1 MSGMGHKPVPIPENV
16 TITQAAG
23 RLDVTG
29 AKGSLQ
35 VPLDAAVTVDVGAD
49 GVTITRPDDT
59 RRSKAVQG
67 LVRALVANAVQ
78 GVSAGFA
85 KVLEINGI
93 GYRAEGAGNVV
104 RLNLGFSHPIFYQ
117 LPDGVTAKV
126 ERQTQ
131 ITIEGIDKQL
141 VGEVAA
147 SIRRL
152 RPPEPYK
159 GKGVRYAGE
168 QVRRKAGKTAAGAG
182 AG

>member
-29 AKGSLQ
+29 AKGNLQ

-85 KVLEINGI
+85 KVLEINGV

-104 RLNLGFSHPIFYQ
+104 RLNLGFSHPIFYR
-117 LPDGVTAKV
+117 LPDGVTAN
-126 ERQTQ
+126 
-131 ITIEGIDKQL
+131 
-141 VGEVAA
+141 
-147 SIRRL
+147 
-152 RPPEPYK
+152 
-159 GKGVRYAGE
+159 VRVPCP
-168 QVRRKAGKTAAGAG
+168 QAGAPCSH
-182 AG
+182 APPVSARRWPLARSWRYRWPQPLASET